1 MFAAIFKGDKYC
13 WYTCCSVWCW
23 WQGTVRLMIYTCFS
37 VKQVWAIPISHVG
50 EWYLRLSFKIYSNKP
65 KVSLTRE
72 VTQPIISSSE
82 SRVRKTWQVSNKF
95 GLPSSTTPST
105 STLLL
110 RCYICVFHAFPMTVV
125 TKKVGN
131 LPPCWAPSSCSGHFK
146 SLKMGMGAS
155 PFRVSGATKTHRING
170 TGIFTYMYGSFFY
183 GKGR

>member
-50 EWYLRLSFKIYSNKP
+50 EWYMRLSFKIYSNKP

-72 VTQPIISSSE
+72 VTQLIISSSE

-95 GLPSSTTPST
+95 GLPSSTINFHLVT
-105 STLLL
+105 TLLHL
-110 RCYICVFHAFPMTVV
+110 CFPCF
-125 TKKVGN
+125 
-131 LPPCWAPSSCSGHFK
+131 PDDSCDE
-146 SLKMGMGAS
+146 
-155 PFRVSGATKTHRING
+155 
-170 TGIFTYMYGSFFY
+170 
-183 GKGR
+183 KGRESSTVLSTEQLQRAFQVFEDGNGRISVQSFWSNQNP